1 MEGNQVSKLLIDDYP
16 IQVLPTLAKEIGL
29 NEAIVLQ
36 QMHYWLNMSKHDYD
50 DKKWIYNSYTKWVL
64 QFPFWS
70 ESTVKRAIGS
80 LEKQNLL
87 FIGNYNKAGF
97 DKTKWYSINYG
108 ELNKRVT
115 RPSGQND
122 PTIGSKWTDDEFNL
136 NRPIPETTTEN
147 TTETKNTTSR
157 NSTRTP
163 YKEIIDYLNE
173 KTGRN
178 YKHTAKANQRVIK
191 ARMNEGYTLEDFK
204 TVIDKKYDEWNNDTK
219 MKKFL
224 RPETLFST
232 NFDRYLN
239 EETES
244 NQKSWA
250 GSDF

>member
-1 MEGNQVSKLLIDDYP
+1 MASKLLIDDYP
-16 IQVLPTLAKEIGL
+16 IQVLPRLAQEIGL

-36 QMHYWLNMSKHDYD
+36 QMHYWLGISKHEKEG
-50 DKKWIYNSYTKWVL
+50 KKWIYNSYPQWVE

-70 ESTVKRAIGS
+70 ESTVKRTINK

-87 FIGNYNKAGF
+87 FVGNYNKAGF
-97 DKTKWYSINYG
+97 DKTKWYSINYT
-108 ELNKRVT
+108 ELNKLVT
-115 RPSGQND
+115 LSSGHND
-122 PTIGSKWTDDEFNL
+122 TTNSPNWNDEDVSM

-147 TTETKNTTSR
+147 TTETIKNTLSR
-157 NSTRTP
+157 NSTRVP

-178 YKHTAKANQRVIK
+178 YKHTAKANQKVIK
-191 ARMNEGYTLEDFK
+191 ARMNEGYTLEEFK
-204 TVIDKKYDEWNNDTK
+204 TVIDKKTDEWENDVK

-224 RPETLFST
+224 RPETLFGT

-239 EETES
+239 EDPKS
-244 NQKSWA
+244 NEKSWA

>member
-1 MEGNQVSKLLIDDYP
+1 MASKLLIDDYP

-36 QMHYWLNMSKHDYD
+36 QMHYWLNMSKHNYD

-87 FIGNYNKAGF
+87 YIGNYNKAGF
-97 DKTKWYSINYG
+97 DKTKWYSINYE

-136 NRPIPETTTEN
+136 NRPIPETTTET
-147 TTETKNTTSR
+147 TTETKNSLSG
-157 NSTRTP
+157 NPTRTP

-178 YKHTAKANQRVIK
+178 YKHIAKVNQRAIK

-204 TVIDKKYDEWNNDTK
+204 TVIDKKSDEWNDDAK

-232 NFDRYLN
+232 KFDRYLN
-239 EETES
+239 EESES
-244 NQKSWA
+244 NKKSWA

>member
-1 MEGNQVSKLLIDDYP
+1 MSKLLIDDYP

-147 TTETKNTTSR
+147 TTESIKTLSR

-173 KTGRN
+173 RTGRN

-244 NQKSWA
+244 NQNSWA

>member
-1 MEGNQVSKLLIDDYP
+1 MSKLLIDDYP

-108 ELNKRVT
+108 ELDKRVT

-122 PTIGSKWTDDEFNL
+122 PTMSSKWTDDEFNL

-147 TTETKNTTSR
+147 TTETINTLSR

-191 ARMNEGYTLEDFK
+191 ARMNEGYTLEEFK
-204 TVIDKKYDEWNNDTK
+204 TVIDKKYDEWNNDAK

-239 EETES
+239 EEPES
-244 NQKSWA
+244 NKNAWA

>member
-1 MEGNQVSKLLIDDYP
+1 MDKELPSYYSIIPATVRYDHNLKANEKLMYGEITALASKNGYCWAENRYFAELYDVHKITISNWLKNLEDNGYIRTELKYVYGTKQVSKRLIYINDTP
-16 IQVLPTLAKEIGL
+16 ISQIAKGYKS
-29 NEAIVLQ
+29 N
-36 QMHYWLNMSKHDYD
+36 DYD
-50 DKKWIYNSYTKWVL
+50 PINQNTKEELSTTSNNNTRDIY
-64 QFPFWS
+64 
-70 ESTVKRAIGS
+70 
-80 LEKQNLL
+80 
-87 FIGNYNKAGF
+87 
-97 DKTKWYSINYG
+97 
-108 ELNKRVT
+108 
-115 RPSGQND
+115 
-122 PTIGSKWTDDEFNL
+122 
-136 NRPIPETTTEN
+136 
-147 TTETKNTTSR
+147 TTSR
-157 NSTRTP
+157 NSTRVP

>member
-1 MEGNQVSKLLIDDYP
+1 MSKLLIDDYP

-36 QMHYWLNMSKHDYD
+36 QMHYWLNMSKHNYD

-87 FIGNYNKAGF
+87 YIGNYNKAGF
-97 DKTKWYSINYG
+97 DKTKWYSINYE

-136 NRPIPETTTEN
+136 NRPIPETTTET
-147 TTETKNTTSR
+147 TTETKSTSR
-157 NSTRTP
+157 SKLKFETHHLKLAELL
-163 YKEIIDYLNE
+163 YKEILHNNPQHKKPNLE
-173 KTGRN
+173 SW
-178 YKHTAKANQRVIK
+178 AN
-191 ARMNEGYTLEDFK
+191 DFRLMME
-204 TVIDKKYDEWNNDTK
+204 IDKREGKEIQELILFSQSHDFWYKNILSAGKLREKYDVLILEKYGKQGN
-219 MKKFL
+219 KK
-224 RPETLFST
+224 
-232 NFDRYLN
+232 DR
-239 EETES
+239 
-244 NQKSWA
+244 KVA
-250 GSDF
+250 KF